1 MLSRVADSLYWMS
14 RYLERAEH
22 TVRMLDVNF
31 SMTLDP
37 SSTSEEG
44 RWKRVLAA
52 LGNPAGLEWN
62 GNFYSLVDALAW
74 DKSNSASITGCISA
88 ARENARQVREQI
100 STEQWQ
106 QLNRMYHTVTENAP
120 REGARLV
127 EFSAATL
134 DDLHLFQG
142 VTDTTMSHGEGWQFI
157 QIGRSIER
165 ASSIATLVGVFE
177 LDAAHDSGAEG
188 AGGEHFLEWIGLLRC
203 CTAFEAYCNVYT
215 ADLTQPQIL
224 QFLLLNKNF
233 PHSVRYS
240 IDQLR
245 WTLMALQQESGRV
258 IAEELS
264 RVAGQL
270 QASLN
275 FCEISEVIAQGVG
288 TYVLN
293 ISRQCRRI
301 HSLIY
306 RDYVHYTVQTALS
319 PLDRRHTIGRTDTQ

>member
-62 GNFYSLVDALAW
+62 GDFYALVHALAFEK
-74 DKSNSASITGCISA
+74 DNRASITGCIAA
-88 ARENARQVREQI
+88 ARENARQVREEI
-100 STEQWQ
+100 TSEQWQ
-106 QLNRMYHTVTENAP
+106 QLNRMYHRVTDEVP
-120 REGARLV
+120 RKVNRLDD
-127 EFSAATL
+127 FPTATL

-142 VTDTTMSHGEGWQFI
+142 VTDSSMSHGEGWHFI
-157 QIGRSIER
+157 QIGRAIER
-165 ASSIATLVGVFE
+165 ATAIATLIGVFE
-177 LDAAHDSGAEG
+177 WDASESISEG
-188 AGGEHFLEWIGLLRC
+188 AGSQQFLEWIGLLRC
-203 CTAFEAYCNVYT
+203 CTAFESYCSLYT

-224 QFLLLNKNF
+224 QFLLLNKEF

-245 WTLMALQQESGRV
+245 WALLALQEESGRLV
-258 IAEELS
+258 AEELS
-264 RVAGQL
+264 RVAGRL

-275 FCEISEVIAQGVG
+275 FCEIAEVIHQGVG
-288 TYVLN
+288 AYVHN
-293 ISRQCRRI
+293 ISHQCRHI

-306 RDYVHYTVQTALS
+306 RDYIHYKVHVALS
-319 PLDRRHTIGRTDTQ
+319 Q

>member
-52 LGNPAGLEWN
+52 LGNPEGLEWN
-62 GNFYSLVDALAW
+62 GDFYALVHALAFER
-74 DKSNSASITGCISA
+74 DNRASITGCIAA
-88 ARENARQVREQI
+88 ARENARQVREEI
-100 STEQWQ
+100 TSEQWQ
-106 QLNRMYHTVTENAP
+106 QLNRMYHRVTDEVP
-120 REGARLV
+120 EKGHRLD
-127 EFSAATL
+127 EFSTATL

-142 VTDTTMSHGEGWQFI
+142 ATDTSMSHGEGWHFI
-157 QIGRSIER
+157 QIGRAIER
-165 ASSIATLVGVFE
+165 ATAIATLIGVFE
-177 LDAAHDSGAEG
+177 WDASESISEG
-188 AGGEHFLEWIGLLRC
+188 AGSQQFLEWIGLLRC
-203 CTAFEAYCNVYT
+203 CTAFESYCNLYT

-224 QFLLLNKNF
+224 QFLLLNKEF

-245 WTLMALQQESGRV
+245 WALLALQEGSGRLV
-258 IAEELS
+258 AEELS
-264 RVAGQL
+264 RVAGRL

-275 FCEISEVIAQGVG
+275 FCEISEVMHQGVG
-288 TYVLN
+288 AYVQS
-293 ISRQCRRI
+293 ITHQCRHI
-301 HSLIY
+301 HALIY
-306 RDYVHYTVQTALS
+306 RDYIQYKVHVALS
-319 PLDRRHTIGRTDTQ
+319 Q